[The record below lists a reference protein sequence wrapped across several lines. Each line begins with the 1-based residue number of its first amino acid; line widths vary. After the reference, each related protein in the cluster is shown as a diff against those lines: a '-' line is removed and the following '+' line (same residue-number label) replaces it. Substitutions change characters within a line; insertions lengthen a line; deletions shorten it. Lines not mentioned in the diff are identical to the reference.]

1 MRAIFWKEMADHFG
15 RRRFVLLFGLVVMGA
30 VWGVLLD
37 LDAIVRSGDGFFFL
51 DMFTSDIAAGVPL
64 SLLGFISF
72 FGPVIG
78 IALGFDS
85 INSERTQGTLARVL
99 AQPVYRDA
107 VFNGK
112 FLAGL
117 VTLSLVVLSMGIAVV
132 GLGMF
137 RIGVAPGGDE
147 VLRLIGFGSVTI
159 AYLAFWLALAMTAS
173 VFLRNTVTS
182 ALISIGLWIA
192 LSFFVTLG
200 AAVLADQLVPEVA
213 AREATAEE
221 ALRHFNII
229 TWLSRLSP
237 GALFSEA
244 VGILLDPIGG
254 RVLTL
259 LSVAPERLEGLLAT
273 PVSAGQSLQL
283 VWPHIV
289 VLVAMTGALAGLSYT
304 KFMREEIRA

>member
-15 RRRFVLLFGLVVMGA
+15 RRRFVLLFGLVVMGTL
-30 VWGVLLD
+30 WGVLLD
-37 LDAIVRSGDGFFFL
+37 TGQLVRQGDGFFFL
-51 DMFTSDIAAGVPL
+51 DLFTSRVGIPI
-64 SLLGFISF
+64 SLLTFISLF
-72 FGPVIG
+72 APVIG

-117 VTLSLVVLSMGIAVV
+117 LTLSIVVLSMDISVV

-137 RIGVAPGGDE
+137 RVGMAPVGEE
-147 VLRLIGFGSVTI
+147 VVRLIGFGLVTI

-173 VFLRNTVTS
+173 VLLRNTVTS
-182 ALISIGLWIA
+182 ALISIGLWIG

-200 AAVLADQLVPEVA
+200 ASVLADQLVPEVT
-213 AREATAEE
+213 TAEE
-221 ALRHFNII
+221 ALRHFNIL
-229 TWLSRLSP
+229 TWASRLSP
-237 GALFSEA
+237 GSLFTEA
-244 VGILLDPIGG
+244 VSILLDPIGG

-259 LSVAPERLEGLLAT
+259 LTVAPERLEGLLAT

-289 VLVAMTGALAGLSYT
+289 ALVAMTGALAGISYT

>member
-15 RRRFVLLFGLVVMGA
+15 RRRFVLLFGLVVMGTL
-30 VWGVLLD
+30 WGVLVDTGRL
-37 LDAIVRSGDGFFFL
+37 VRAGDGFFFL
-51 DMFTSDIAAGVPL
+51 DLFTTNIGIPI
-64 SLLGFISF
+64 SLLTFISL

-117 VTLSLVVLSMGIAVV
+117 LTLSIVVLSMGISVV

-137 RIGVAPGGDE
+137 RVGIAPTGEE
-147 VLRLIGFGSVTI
+147 VVRLIGFGLVTI

-173 VFLRNTVTS
+173 VLLRNAVTS
-182 ALISIGLWIA
+182 ALISIGLWIG

-200 AAVLADQLVPEVA
+200 AAVLADQLVPEV
-213 AREATAEE
+213 TTTEE
-221 ALRHFNII
+221 ALRHFNIA
-229 TWLSRLSP
+229 TWASRLSP
-237 GALFSEA
+237 GALFTEA
-244 VGILLDPIGG
+244 VSILLDPIGG

-259 LSVAPERLEGLLAT
+259 LAIAPERLEGLLAT

-289 VLVAMTGALAGLSYT
+289 ALVAGAGALAGISYT

>member
-15 RRRFVLLFGLVVMGA
+15 RRRFLLLFGLVVMGTL
-30 VWGVLLD
+30 WGVLVDTDQL
-37 LDAIVRSGDGFFFL
+37 VRQGDGFFFL
-51 DMFTSDIAAGVPL
+51 DLFTTRISIPI
-64 SLLGFISF
+64 SLLSFISL

-78 IALGFDS
+78 ITLGFDS
-85 INSERTQGTLARVL
+85 INSERVQGTLARVL

-117 VTLSLVVLSMGIAVV
+117 VTLSIVVLSMGISVV

-137 RIGVAPGGDE
+137 RIGMAPAGEE
-147 VLRLIGFGSVTI
+147 VIRLIGFGSVTI

-173 VFLRNTVTS
+173 VVLRNTVTS
-182 ALISIGLWIA
+182 ALVSIGLWIM

-200 AAVLADQLVPEVA
+200 ASVLADQLVPEVA
-213 AREATAEE
+213 TAEQ

-229 TWLSRLSP
+229 TWVSRLSP
-237 GALFSEA
+237 GALFTEA
-244 VGILLDPIGG
+244 VSILLDPIGG

-259 LSVAPERLEGLLAT
+259 ISVAPERLQGLLAT

-289 VLVAMTGALAGLSYT
+289 ALVAMVGALVAVSYT

>member
-1 MRAIFWKEMADHFG
+1 ML
-15 RRRFVLLFGLVVMGA
+15 VGLVA
-30 VWGVLLD
+30 VGTRWGVLVATGQL
-37 LDAIVRSGDGFFFL
+37 VRKCDGFFFL
-51 DMFTSDIAAGVPL
+51 DLFTSRSGIPI
-64 SLLGFISF
+64 SLLTFISL

-117 VTLSLVVLSMGIAVV
+117 LTLTIVVWSMGISVV

-137 RIGVAPGGDE
+137 RLGMAPAGEE
-147 VLRLIGFGSVTI
+147 VIRLIGFGPVTI
-159 AYLAFWLALAMTAS
+159 AYLAFWLAMALTAS
-173 VFLRNTVTS
+173 VLVRNTVPS
-182 ALISIGLWIA
+182 ALTSIGLWIG
-192 LSFFVTLG
+192 LSFFVTI
-200 AAVLADQLVPEVA
+200 AASVLADQLVPEVTTS
-213 AREATAEE
+213 EQ
-221 ALRHFNII
+221 ALRHFNIL
-229 TWLSRLSP
+229 TWASRLSP
-237 GALFSEA
+237 GALFTEA
-244 VGILLDPIGG
+244 VSILLDPIGG

-259 LSVAPERLEGLLAT
+259 ISVAPERLQGLLAT

-289 VLVAMTGALAGLSYT
+289 ALVAMVGGLLAVSYT
-304 KFMREEIRA
+304 NVLREEIRA

>member
-15 RRRFVLLFGLVVMGA
+15 RRRFVLLFGLVVMGTL
-30 VWGVLLD
+30 WGVLLD
-37 LDAIVRSGDGFFFL
+37 TGQLVRQGDGFFFL
-51 DMFTSDIAAGVPL
+51 DLFTSRVGIPI
-64 SLLGFISF
+64 SLLTFISLF
-72 FGPVIG
+72 APVIG

-117 VTLSLVVLSMGIAVV
+117 LTLSIVVLSMGISVV

-137 RIGVAPGGDE
+137 RVGMAPGGEE
-147 VLRLIGFGSVTI
+147 VVRLIGFGLVTI

-173 VFLRNTVTS
+173 VLLRNTVTS
-182 ALISIGLWIA
+182 ALISIGLWIG

-200 AAVLADQLVPEVA
+200 ASVLADQLVPEVTTPA
-213 AREATAEE
+213 E
-221 ALRHFNII
+221 ALRHFNIL
-229 TWLSRLSP
+229 TWASRLSP
-237 GALFSEA
+237 GSLFTEA
-244 VGILLDPIGG
+244 VSILLDPIGG

-259 LSVAPERLEGLLAT
+259 LTVAPERLEGLLAT

-289 VLVAMTGALAGLSYT
+289 ALVAMTGALAGISYT

>member
-15 RRRFVLLFGLVVMGA
+15 RRRFVLLFGLVVMGTL
-30 VWGVLLD
+30 WGVLVDTEQL
-37 LDAIVRSGDGFFFL
+37 VRQGDGFFFL
-51 DMFTSDIAAGVPL
+51 YLFTSRIGIPI
-64 SLLGFISF
+64 SLLTFISL

-85 INSERTQGTLARVL
+85 INSERIQGTLARVL

-117 VTLSLVVLSMGIAVV
+117 LTLTIVVWSMGISVV

-137 RIGVAPGGDE
+137 RLGMAPAGEE
-147 VLRLIGFGSVTI
+147 VIRLIGFGLVTI
-159 AYLAFWLALAMTAS
+159 AYLAFWLAMAMTAS
-173 VFLRNTVTS
+173 VLLRNTVTS
-182 ALISIGLWIA
+182 ALISIGLWIG
-192 LSFFVTLG
+192 LSFFVTI
-200 AAVLADQLVPEVA
+200 AASVLADQLVPEVTTS
-213 AREATAEE
+213 EQ
-221 ALRHFNII
+221 ALRHFNIL
-229 TWLSRLSP
+229 TWASRLSP
-237 GALFSEA
+237 GALFTEA
-244 VGILLDPIGG
+244 VSILLDPIGG

-259 LSVAPERLEGLLAT
+259 ISVAPERLQGLLAT

-289 VLVAMTGALAGLSYT
+289 ALVAMVGGLLAVSYT

>member
-15 RRRFVLLFGLVVMGA
+15 RRRFVLLFGLVVMGTL
-30 VWGVLLD
+30 WGVLVDTGRL
-37 LDAIVRSGDGFFFL
+37 VRAGDGFFFL
-51 DMFTSDIAAGVPL
+51 DLFTTNTGIPI
-64 SLLGFISF
+64 SLLTFISL

-117 VTLSLVVLSMGIAVV
+117 LTLSIVVLSMGISVV

-137 RIGVAPGGDE
+137 RVGIAPTGEE
-147 VLRLIGFGSVTI
+147 VVRLIGFGLVTI

-173 VFLRNTVTS
+173 VLLRNAVTS
-182 ALISIGLWIA
+182 ALISIGLWIG

-200 AAVLADQLVPEVA
+200 AAVLADQLVPEI
-213 AREATAEE
+213 TTTEE
-221 ALRHFNII
+221 ALRHFNIA
-229 TWLSRLSP
+229 TWASRLSP
-237 GALFSEA
+237 GALFTEA
-244 VGILLDPIGG
+244 VSILLDPIGG

-259 LSVAPERLEGLLAT
+259 LAIAPERLEGLLAT

-289 VLVAMTGALAGLSYT
+289 ALVAGAGALAGVSYT

>member
-1 MRAIFWKEMADHFG
+1 MRAIFWKEMGDHFG
-15 RRRFVLLFGLVVMGA
+15 QRRFLLLLGLVGMGTL
-30 VWGVLLD
+30 WGVFINADLL
-37 LDAIVRSGDGFFFL
+37 VRTGDGFFFL
-51 DMFTSDIAAGVPL
+51 DMFTSNLGVPI
-64 SLLGFISF
+64 SLVSFISF
-72 FGPVIG
+72 FGPVVG

-99 AQPVYRDA
+99 AQPVFRDA

-117 VTLSLVVLSMGIAVV
+117 LTLSIVVLSMGISVV

-137 RIGVAPGGDE
+137 RVGMAPGGEE
-147 VLRLIGFGSVTI
+147 VVRLIGFGLVTI

-173 VFLRNTVTS
+173 VLLRNTVTS
-182 ALISIGLWIA
+182 ALISIGLWIG

-200 AAVLADQLVPEVA
+200 ASVLADQLVPEV
-213 AREATAEE
+213 TTPEE
-221 ALRHFNII
+221 ALRHFNIL
-229 TWLSRLSP
+229 TWASRLSP
-237 GALFSEA
+237 GSLFTEA
-244 VGILLDPIGG
+244 VSILLDPIGG

-259 LSVAPERLEGLLAT
+259 LTVAPERLEGLLAT

-289 VLVAMTGALAGLSYT
+289 ALVAMTGALAGISYT

>member
-15 RRRFVLLFGLVVMGA
+15 RRRFVLLFGLVVMGTL
-30 VWGVLLD
+30 WGVLV
-37 LDAIVRSGDGFFFL
+37 DAGQLVRGGDGFFFL
-51 DMFTSDIAAGVPL
+51 DLFTTNIGIPI
-64 SLLGFISF
+64 SLLTFISL

-85 INSERTQGTLARVL
+85 INSERIQGTLARVL

-117 VTLSLVVLSMGIAVV
+117 LTLTIVVLSMGISVV

-137 RIGVAPGGDE
+137 RVGIAPSGEE
-147 VLRLIGFGSVTI
+147 VVRLIGFGLVTI

-173 VFLRNTVTS
+173 VLLRNAVTS
-182 ALISIGLWIA
+182 ALISMGLWIG

-200 AAVLADQLVPEVA
+200 AAVLADQLVPVVSN
-213 AREATAEE
+213 TEE
-221 ALRHFNII
+221 ALRHFNIV
-229 TWLSRLSP
+229 TWASRLSP
-237 GALFSEA
+237 GALYTEA
-244 VGILLDPIGG
+244 VSILLDPIGG

-259 LSVAPERLEGLLAT
+259 LAVAPERLEGLLAT

-289 VLVAMTGALAGLSYT
+289 VLVAMTGALAGISYT

>member
-15 RRRFVLLFGLVVMGA
+15 RRRFVLLFGLVVMGTL
-30 VWGVLLD
+30 WGVLLD
-37 LDAIVRSGDGFFFL
+37 TGQLVRQGDGFFFL
-51 DMFTSDIAAGVPL
+51 DLFTSRVGIPI
-64 SLLGFISF
+64 SLLTFISLF
-72 FGPVIG
+72 APVIG

-117 VTLSLVVLSMGIAVV
+117 LTLSIVVLSMGISVV

-137 RIGVAPGGDE
+137 RVGMAPGGEE
-147 VLRLIGFGSVTI
+147 VVRLIGFGLVTI

-173 VFLRNTVTS
+173 VLLRNTVTS
-182 ALISIGLWIA
+182 ALISIGLWIG

-200 AAVLADQLVPEVA
+200 ASVLADQLVPEVT
-213 AREATAEE
+213 TAEE
-221 ALRHFNII
+221 ALRHFNIL
-229 TWLSRLSP
+229 TWASRLSP
-237 GALFSEA
+237 GSLFTEA
-244 VGILLDPIGG
+244 VSILLDPIGG

-259 LSVAPERLEGLLAT
+259 LTVAPERLEGLLAT

-289 VLVAMTGALAGLSYT
+289 ALVAMTGALAGISYT

>member
-30 VWGVLLD
+30 LWGVLVDTGQL
-37 LDAIVRSGDGFFFL
+37 VRQGDGFFFL
-51 DMFTSDIAAGVPL
+51 DLFTAPLSALVPL
-64 SLLGFISF
+64 TLLSFISL
-72 FGPVIG
+72 FGPVVG
-78 IALGFDS
+78 ITLGFDS

-117 VTLSLVVLSMGIAVV
+117 LTLSIVVLSMGISVI

-137 RIGVAPGGDE
+137 RVGIAPNGEE
-147 VLRLIGFGSVTI
+147 VVRLIGFGLVTI
-159 AYLAFWLALAMTAS
+159 AYLAFWLALAMTAY
-173 VFLRNTVTS
+173 VLLRNAVTT
-182 ALISIGLWIA
+182 ALISIGLWIG

-200 AAVLADQLVPEVA
+200 AAVLADQLVPVVSN
-213 AREATAEE
+213 TEE
-221 ALRHFNII
+221 ALRHFNVV
-229 TWLSRLSP
+229 TWASRVSP
-237 GALFSEA
+237 GALYTEA
-244 VGILLDPIGG
+244 VSILLDPIGG

-259 LSVAPERLEGLLAT
+259 LAVAPERLEGLLAT
-273 PVSAGQSLQL
+273 PVSAAQSLQL

-289 VLVAMTGALAGLSYT
+289 VLVAMAGALAGVSYT

>member
-15 RRRFVLLFGLVVMGA
+15 RRRFVLLFGLVVMGTL
-30 VWGVLLD
+30 WGVLVDTEQL
-37 LDAIVRSGDGFFFL
+37 VRQGDGFFFL
-51 DMFTSDIAAGVPL
+51 DLFTARIGIPI
-64 SLLGFISF
+64 SLLTFISL

-117 VTLSLVVLSMGIAVV
+117 LTLSIVILSMGISVV

-137 RIGVAPGGDE
+137 RIGMAPAGEE
-147 VLRLIGFGSVTI
+147 VVRLIGFGLVTI
-159 AYLAFWLALAMTAS
+159 AYLAFWLAMAMTAS
-173 VFLRNTVTS
+173 VLLRNTVTS

-200 AAVLADQLVPEVA
+200 ASVLADQLVPEVT
-213 AREATAEE
+213 TAEE
-221 ALRHFNII
+221 ALRHFNIG
-229 TWLSRLSP
+229 TWVSRLSP
-237 GALFSEA
+237 GALFTEA
-244 VGILLDPIGG
+244 VSILLDPIGG

-259 LSVAPERLEGLLAT
+259 IAVAPERLEGLLAT

-289 VLVAMTGALAGLSYT
+289 ALVAMAGALAGVSYT

>member
-15 RRRFVLLFGLVVMGA
+15 RRRFVLLFGLVVMGTL
-30 VWGVLLD
+30 WGVLVDTEQL
-37 LDAIVRSGDGFFFL
+37 VRQGDGFFFL
-51 DMFTSDIAAGVPL
+51 DLFTSRIGIPI
-64 SLLGFISF
+64 SLLTFISL

-117 VTLSLVVLSMGIAVV
+117 LTLTIVVWSMGISVV

-137 RIGVAPGGDE
+137 RLGMAPAGEE
-147 VLRLIGFGSVTI
+147 VIRLIGFGLVTI
-159 AYLAFWLALAMTAS
+159 AYLAFWLAMAMTAS
-173 VFLRNTVTS
+173 VLLRNTVTS
-182 ALISIGLWIA
+182 ALISIGLWIG
-192 LSFFVTLG
+192 LSFFVTI
-200 AAVLADQLVPEVA
+200 AASVLADQLVPEVTTSEQA
-213 AREATAEE
+213 P
-221 ALRHFNII
+221 RHFNIL
-229 TWLSRLSP
+229 TWASRLSP
-237 GALFSEA
+237 GALFTEA
-244 VGILLDPIGG
+244 VSILLDPIGG

-259 LSVAPERLEGLLAT
+259 ISVAPERLQGLLAT

-289 VLVAMTGALAGLSYT
+289 ALVAMVGGLLAVSYT

>member
-15 RRRFVLLFGLVVMGA
+15 RRRFVLLFGLVVMGTL
-30 VWGVLLD
+30 WGVLVDTGRL
-37 LDAIVRSGDGFFFL
+37 VRAGDGFFFL
-51 DMFTSDIAAGVPL
+51 DLFTTNTGIPI
-64 SLLGFISF
+64 SLLTFISL

-117 VTLSLVVLSMGIAVV
+117 LTLSIVVLSMGISVV

-137 RIGVAPGGDE
+137 RVGIAPTGEE
-147 VLRLIGFGSVTI
+147 VVRLIGFGLVTI

-173 VFLRNTVTS
+173 VLLRNAVTS
-182 ALISIGLWIA
+182 ALISIGLWIG

-200 AAVLADQLVPEVA
+200 AAVLADQLVPEI
-213 AREATAEE
+213 TTTEE
-221 ALRHFNII
+221 ALRHFNIA
-229 TWLSRLSP
+229 TWASRLSP
-237 GALFSEA
+237 GALFTEA
-244 VGILLDPIGG
+244 VSILLDPIGG

-259 LSVAPERLEGLLAT
+259 LAIAPERLEGLLAT

-289 VLVAMTGALAGLSYT
+289 ALVAGAGALAGISYT

>member
-1 MRAIFWKEMADHFG
+1 MRAVFWKEMADHFG
-15 RRRFVLLFGLVVMGA
+15 RRRFVLLFGLVVMGTL
-30 VWGVLLD
+30 WGVLVDTEQL
-37 LDAIVRSGDGFFFL
+37 VRQGDGFFFL
-51 DMFTSDIAAGVPL
+51 DLFTSRIGIPI
-64 SLLGFISF
+64 SLLTFISL

-117 VTLSLVVLSMGIAVV
+117 LTLTIVVWSMGISVV

-137 RIGVAPGGDE
+137 RLGMAPAGEE
-147 VLRLIGFGSVTI
+147 VIRLIGFGLVTI
-159 AYLAFWLALAMTAS
+159 AYLAFWLAMAMTAS
-173 VFLRNTVTS
+173 VLLRNTVTS
-182 ALISIGLWIA
+182 ALISIGLWIG
-192 LSFFVTLG
+192 LSFFVTI
-200 AAVLADQLVPEVA
+200 AASVLADQLVPEVTTS
-213 AREATAEE
+213 EQ
-221 ALRHFNII
+221 ALRHFNIL
-229 TWLSRLSP
+229 TWASRLSP
-237 GALFSEA
+237 GALFTEA
-244 VGILLDPIGG
+244 VSILLDPIGG

-259 LSVAPERLEGLLAT
+259 ISVAPERLQGLLAT

-289 VLVAMTGALAGLSYT
+289 ALVAMVGGLLAVSYT

>member
-15 RRRFVLLFGLVVMGA
+15 RRRFVLLFGLVVMGTL
-30 VWGVLLD
+30 WGVLVDTEQL
-37 LDAIVRSGDGFFFL
+37 VRQGDGFFFL
-51 DMFTSDIAAGVPL
+51 YLFTSRIGIPI
-64 SLLGFISF
+64 SLLTFISL

-117 VTLSLVVLSMGIAVV
+117 LTLTIVVWSMGISVV

-137 RIGVAPGGDE
+137 RLGMAPAGEE
-147 VLRLIGFGSVTI
+147 VIRLIGFGLVTI
-159 AYLAFWLALAMTAS
+159 AYLAFWLAMAMTAS
-173 VFLRNTVTS
+173 VLLRNTVTS
-182 ALISIGLWIA
+182 ALISIGLWIG
-192 LSFFVTLG
+192 LSFFVTI
-200 AAVLADQLVPEVA
+200 AASVLADQLVPEVTTS
-213 AREATAEE
+213 EQ
-221 ALRHFNII
+221 ALRHFNIL
-229 TWLSRLSP
+229 TWASRLSP
-237 GALFSEA
+237 GALFTEA
-244 VGILLDPIGG
+244 VSILLDPIGG

-259 LSVAPERLEGLLAT
+259 ISVAPERLQGLLAT

-289 VLVAMTGALAGLSYT
+289 ALVAMVGGLLAVSYT

>member
-15 RRRFVLLFGLVVMGA
+15 RRRFLLLFGLVVMGTL
-30 VWGVLLD
+30 WGVLVDTDQL
-37 LDAIVRSGDGFFFL
+37 VRQGDGFFFL
-51 DMFTSDIAAGVPL
+51 DLFTTRISIPI
-64 SLLGFISF
+64 SLLSFISL

-78 IALGFDS
+78 ITLGFDS
-85 INSERTQGTLARVL
+85 INSERVQGTLARVL

-117 VTLSLVVLSMGIAVV
+117 LTLSIVVLSMGICVV

-137 RIGVAPGGDE
+137 RVGIAPAGEE
-147 VLRLIGFGSVTI
+147 VIRLTGFALVTI

-173 VFLRNTVTS
+173 IFLRNTVTS

-200 AAVLADQLVPEVA
+200 AAVLADRLVPEV
-213 AREATAEE
+213 TTTEE
-221 ALRHFNII
+221 ALRHFNIV
-229 TWLSRLSP
+229 TWLSRVSP
-237 GALFSEA
+237 GALFTEA

-259 LSVAPERLEGLLAT
+259 ISVAPERLEGLLAT

-289 VLVAMTGALAGLSYT
+289 ALVALVGVLVGVSYT

>member
-15 RRRFVLLFGLVVMGA
+15 RRRFLLLFGLVVMGTL
-30 VWGVLLD
+30 WGVLVDTDQL
-37 LDAIVRSGDGFFFL
+37 VRQGDGFFFL
-51 DMFTSDIAAGVPL
+51 DLFTTRISIPI
-64 SLLGFISF
+64 SLLSFISL

-78 IALGFDS
+78 ITLGFDS
-85 INSERTQGTLARVL
+85 INSERVQGTLARVL

-117 VTLSLVVLSMGIAVV
+117 VTLSIVVLSMGISVV

-137 RIGVAPGGDE
+137 RIGMAPAGEE
-147 VLRLIGFGSVTI
+147 VIRLIGFGSVTI

-173 VFLRNTVTS
+173 VVLRNTVTS
-182 ALISIGLWIA
+182 ALVSIGLWI
-192 LSFFVTLG
+192 TL
-200 AAVLADQLVPEVA
+200 
-213 AREATAEE
+213 
-221 ALRHFNII
+221 I
-229 TWLSRLSP
+229 
-237 GALFSEA
+237 
-244 VGILLDPIGG
+244 
-254 RVLTL
+254 
-259 LSVAPERLEGLLAT
+259 SVAPERLQGLLAT

-289 VLVAMTGALAGLSYT
+289 ALVAMVGALVAVSYT

>member
-15 RRRFVLLFGLVVMGA
+15 RRRFVLLFGLVVMGTL
-30 VWGVLLD
+30 WGVLV
-37 LDAIVRSGDGFFFL
+37 DAGQLVRAGDGFFFL
-51 DMFTSDIAAGVPL
+51 DLFTTNIGIPI
-64 SLLGFISF
+64 SLLTFISL

-85 INSERTQGTLARVL
+85 INSERIQGTLARVL

-117 VTLSLVVLSMGIAVV
+117 LTLTIVVLSMGISVV

-137 RIGVAPGGDE
+137 RVGIAPAGEE
-147 VLRLIGFGSVTI
+147 VVRLIGFGLVTI

-173 VFLRNTVTS
+173 VLLRNAVTS
-182 ALISIGLWIA
+182 ALISMGLWIG

-200 AAVLADQLVPEVA
+200 AAVLADQLVPVVSN
-213 AREATAEE
+213 AEE
-221 ALRHFNII
+221 ALRHFNIV
-229 TWLSRLSP
+229 TWASRLSP
-237 GALFSEA
+237 GALYTEA
-244 VGILLDPIGG
+244 VSILLDPIGG

-259 LSVAPERLEGLLAT
+259 LAVAPERLEGLLAT

-289 VLVAMTGALAGLSYT
+289 VLVAMAGALAGISYT